1 VTVEARRTVF
11 GIAAAAVAGFI
22 VWGLS
27 GLPAFGHYGGPY
39 GVILNRVAV
48 GERHATNVVS
58 AVNFDY
64 RGIDTVGEE
73 FILFAAVMGVSM
85 LLRTQRREHRE
96 TRRGLASRLAL
107 VGASD
112 ALRVAGLSL
121 IGPLVLTGIWVVT
134 HGQSTPGGGFQGGL
148 VLAAAPLLIYLVGR
162 YLAFRRMNPIGVL
175 DLGEGAG
182 AGGFLV
188 VGLAGLMA
196 GAAFLENVWPLGQP
210 GSVFS
215 AGTMPVISLSIGLEV
230 AAGMV
235 LVAFEFLEQGLLI
248 RGP

>member
-1 VTVEARRTVF
+1 MTLRVRRAVF
-11 GIAAAAVAGFI
+11 EVAGAAAAGFM
-22 VWGLS
+22 VWALA
-27 GLPAFGHYGGPY
+27 GLPAFGRYGGPY
-39 GVILNRVAV
+39 GVVLNRVAV

-85 LLRTQRREHRE
+85 LLRAQRREHRE

-107 VGASD
+107 GGASD

-121 IGPLVLTGIWVVT
+121 IGPMVLAGVWLVS

-148 VLAAAPLLIYLVGR
+148 ILAAAPLLIYLVGR
-162 YLAFRRMNPIGVL
+162 YLAFRRMNPVGLL
-175 DLGEGAG
+175 DLGEGTG
-182 AGGFLV
+182 AGGFVL
-188 VGLAGLMA
+188 VGLAGLVA
-196 GAAFLENVWPLGQP
+196 GGALLQNVWPLGQP
-210 GSVFS
+210 GAVFS

-248 RGP
+248 REG